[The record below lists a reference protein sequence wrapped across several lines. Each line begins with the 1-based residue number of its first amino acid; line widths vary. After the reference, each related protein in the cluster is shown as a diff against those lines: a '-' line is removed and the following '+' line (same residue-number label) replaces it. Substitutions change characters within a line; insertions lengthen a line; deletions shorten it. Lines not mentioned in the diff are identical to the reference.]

1 MGSWES
7 EVRTFESARGRQ
19 VSKTLE
25 TPWGVAYGLCLGGL
39 YGLAVL
45 GTIWTAASG
54 TTTLVLTIG
63 AVLVT
68 VAVMLRA
75 FAMGAVVTPTH
86 LKIRRVLTTRTI
98 LVGAID
104 AISVG
109 NVDGNPSTW
118 APRVHTQGGTV
129 RVRSLAGYGF
139 GGEPN
144 SRVVEQARTMAQ
156 VLNVAFDEELIVR
169 RAGSLP

>member
-1 MGSWES
+1 M
-7 EVRTFESARGRQ
+7 
-19 VSKTLE
+19 SKTLE
-25 TPWGVAYGLCLGGL
+25 TPWGVAYGLCLAGF
-39 YGLAVL
+39 GLAAL
-45 GTIWTAASG
+45 GTIWADASG
-54 TTTLVLTIG
+54 TTALVLTIG

-75 FAMGAVVTPTH
+75 FAMGAVVAPTH

-98 LVGAID
+98 LVGTMD

-118 APRVHTQGGTV
+118 APRVHSQGKTV
-129 RVRSLAGYGF
+129 RVRPLAGYGF

-156 VLNVAFDEELIVR
+156 VLNVAFDEDLIVR
-169 RAGSLP
+169 RTGSLP

>member
-1 MGSWES
+1 MG
-7 EVRTFESARGRQ
+7 
-19 VSKTLE
+19 
-25 TPWGVAYGLCLGGL
+25 GVYGLCLAGF
-39 YGLAVL
+39 GLAAL
-45 GTIWTAASG
+45 GTIWADASG
-54 TTTLVLTIG
+54 TTALVLTIA

-68 VAVMLRA
+68 AIVMLRA
-75 FAMGAVVTPTH
+75 FAMGAVVAPTH

-98 LVGAID
+98 LARAIE

-118 APRVHTQGGTV
+118 APLVHTQGKSV

-156 VLNVAFDEELIVR
+156 VLNVAFDEDLIVR
-169 RAGSLP
+169 RTGSLP